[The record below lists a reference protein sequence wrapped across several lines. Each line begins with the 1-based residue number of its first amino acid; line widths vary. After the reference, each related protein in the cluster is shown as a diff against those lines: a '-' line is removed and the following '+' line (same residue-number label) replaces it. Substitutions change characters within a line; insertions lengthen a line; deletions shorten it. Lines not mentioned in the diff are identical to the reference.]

1 MFRFHT
7 VHLKL
12 KQYSVNYTIKKKLVS
27 TIAHSEIVLQ
37 ILAIY
42 WCVPVSAPV
51 SQNNIQSPFCW

>member
-42 WCVPVSAPV
+42 
-51 SQNNIQSPFCW
+51 